1 MPLGGWSRDPQLR
14 RVGRFQLLNIYD
26 GGRGIMWQ
34 LLKGLGHT
42 TEEIEDFVTHF
53 RAKLLDQNI
62 RTYGKL

>member
-1 MPLGGWSRDPQLR
+1 
-14 RVGRFQLLNIYD
+14 
-26 GGRGIMWQ
+26 MWQ